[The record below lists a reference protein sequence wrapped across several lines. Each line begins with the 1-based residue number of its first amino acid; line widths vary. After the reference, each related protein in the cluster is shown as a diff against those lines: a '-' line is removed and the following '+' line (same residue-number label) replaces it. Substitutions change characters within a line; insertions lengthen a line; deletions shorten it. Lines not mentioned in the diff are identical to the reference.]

1 VVSLLSSFGALR
13 EINQLVSGAGTVT
26 EMARQ
31 LHTPLRAKLHATI
44 AQGHELANS
53 TTQQDPAAME
63 EDRRKITALTAQFK
77 QISKASIPL
86 SQEIVLLGEIQANLQ
101 QWEISVHEGYI
112 RILESV
118 LIRIAILL
126 IGIGIVMGF
135 SELWRRATFRYVR
148 EPRRRHQLLLLRR
161 FVTAILLAV
170 VLVMGFVSEF
180 GSLAT
185 FAGFLTAGIAVA
197 LQTIILSVAAY
208 FFLLGR
214 HGIKVGDR
222 ITVSGVTG
230 DVIDVGLVRLSLM
243 ELSGSGSDMHP
254 TGRLVVVANA
264 VLFQGTLFKQIPG
277 TAYAWHELN
286 IKLRSASDY
295 TMAEKKMQE
304 AVNSVYTLYRDS
316 FEQQQQALEGL
327 MATSSAIPTPQSS
340 LQLVENGLDLIVRY
354 PVVLRRET
362 EIDDQMVKKV
372 MDVLNSDPE
381 LKAAVGSPTIRPS
394 TKA

>member
-1 VVSLLSSFGALR
+1 
-13 EINQLVSGAGTVT
+13 
-26 EMARQ
+26 
-31 LHTPLRAKLHATI
+31 
-44 AQGHELANS
+44 
-53 TTQQDPAAME
+53 
-63 EDRRKITALTAQFK
+63 
-77 QISKASIPL
+77 
-86 SQEIVLLGEIQANLQ
+86 
-101 QWEISVHEGYI
+101 
-112 RILESV
+112 
-118 LIRIAILL
+118 
-126 IGIGIVMGF
+126 
-135 SELWRRATFRYVR
+135 
-148 EPRRRHQLLLLRR
+148 
-161 FVTAILLAV
+161 
-170 VLVMGFVSEF
+170 
-180 GSLAT
+180 
-185 FAGFLTAGIAVA
+185 
-197 LQTIILSVAAY
+197 
-208 FFLLGR
+208 
-214 HGIKVGDR
+214 
-222 ITVSGVTG
+222 
-230 DVIDVGLVRLSLM
+230 
-243 ELSGSGSDMHP
+243 MHP

-327 MATSSAIPTPQSS
+327 MATSSAIPTPQSR